1 MHADTATR
9 QHWMSVL
16 AHSQPA
22 ELAARL
28 NALNITAD
36 YEVIRTAETGLVQ
49 IQARMGG
56 TGERFFAGDA
66 TLTRA
71 AVRLTDGTLGYSWV
85 LGRDKQH
92 AERCALIDALMQQ
105 SRHFQNLSETL
116 IAPLDADRMLPVQ
129 DAQHSF
135 RRLLKAMSEPGV
147 IVALHQLKRGWQPL
161 NIATT
166 SVLLTL
172 ADNDTPVWL
181 ATPLSNDIVNQSLR
195 FHTNAPLVSQPEQ
208 ATFAVTD
215 EAISSEQ
222 LNALST
228 GTAVAPEAGATLI
241 LQVASLSGGR
251 MLRLTGAG
259 IAEER
264 MIAPQLPECILHELT
279 ERPHPFPLGIDLILT
294 CGERLLAVPRT
305 THVEVC

>member
-1 MHADTATR
+1 MTLETA
-9 QHWMSVL
+9 
-16 AHSQPA
+16 
-22 ELAARL
+22 
-28 NALNITAD
+28 
-36 YEVIRTAETGLVQ
+36 
-49 IQARMGG
+49 
-56 TGERFFAGDA
+56 F
-66 TLTRA
+66 
-71 AVRLTDGTLGYSWV
+71 
-85 LGRDKQH
+85 
-92 AERCALIDALMQQ
+92 
-105 SRHFQNLSETL
+105 
-116 IAPLDADRMLPVQ
+116 MLPVQ

-161 NIATT
+161 NM
-166 SVLLTL
+166 

-181 ATPLSNDIVNQSLR
+181 AAPLSNDIVNQSLR
-195 FHTNAPLVSQPEQ
+195 FHTNAPLVNQPKQ

-241 LQVASLSGGR
+241 LQVTSLSGGR

-264 MIAPQLPECILHELT
+264 MIAPQLPKCILHELT

-294 CGERLLAVPRT
+294 CGERLLAIPRT

>member
-1 MHADTATR
+1 MTLETA
-9 QHWMSVL
+9 
-16 AHSQPA
+16 
-22 ELAARL
+22 
-28 NALNITAD
+28 
-36 YEVIRTAETGLVQ
+36 
-49 IQARMGG
+49 
-56 TGERFFAGDA
+56 F
-66 TLTRA
+66 
-71 AVRLTDGTLGYSWV
+71 
-85 LGRDKQH
+85 
-92 AERCALIDALMQQ
+92 
-105 SRHFQNLSETL
+105 
-116 IAPLDADRMLPVQ
+116 MLPVQ

-181 ATPLSNDIVNQSLR
+181 SAPLSNDIVSQSLR
-195 FHTNAPLVSQPEQ
+195 FHTNAPLVNQPEL

-215 EAISSEQ
+215 EAISS
-222 LNALST
+222 

-241 LQVASLSGGR
+241 LQVVSLSGGR

-294 CGERLLAVPRT
+294 CGERLLAIPRT

>member
-28 NALNITAD
+28 KALNITAD
-36 YEVIRTAETGLVQ
+36 YEVIRAAETGLVQ

-56 TGERFFAGDA
+56 TG
-66 TLTRA
+66 
-71 AVRLTDGTLGYSWV
+71 
-85 LGRDKQH
+85 
-92 AERCALIDALMQQ
+92 
-105 SRHFQNLSETL
+105 
-116 IAPLDADRMLPVQ
+116 
-129 DAQHSF
+129 
-135 RRLLKAMSEPGV
+135 
-147 IVALHQLKRGWQPL
+147 
-161 NIATT
+161 
-166 SVLLTL
+166 
-172 ADNDTPVWL
+172 
-181 ATPLSNDIVNQSLR
+181 
-195 FHTNAPLVSQPEQ
+195 
-208 ATFAVTD
+208 
-215 EAISSEQ
+215 EQ

-294 CGERLLAVPRT
+294 CGERLLAIPRT